1 MPVAL
6 SLAAAAIWGAADFLG
21 GFASRSIRALQ
32 VLFVSQ
38 VVGLGGML
46 LAVAFIPGSPSG
58 ADLAWGA
65 VGGVLGNAGLY
76 GLYRELARGQ
86 AGVVAPTTAVSA
98 ALTPVAVG
106 LFLGERPSPLT
117 MLGVVLA
124 VVAVAMLAGEGHGED
139 AGAPLRIK
147 VRSALR
153 GGFWIAIASGLGF
166 GAFYVCLAQTSDEAG
181 LWPLVASRGAS
192 VGIMMCLPAT
202 WRGLRSIRRRPLRPA
217 VGAGLLDAAAN
228 TCYLTAVRAG
238 QLTWVP
244 VLASLYPASTVML
257 ARIFQRQRLG
267 KMHALG
273 LGLALLAIALVTA
286 GRNL

>member
-1 MPVAL
+1 MPIVLAL
-6 SLAAAAIWGAADFLG
+6 SAAAIWGAADFLG

-38 VVGLGGML
+38 AIGLVAMLISVIVV
-46 LAVAFIPGSPSG
+46 PGTPTG

-106 LFLGERPSPLT
+106 LALGERPTTVT
-117 MLGVVLA
+117 MLGVAIALI
-124 VVAVAMLAGEGHGED
+124 AVALLASEGHD
-139 AGAPLRIK
+139 AGVDATRGAKI
-147 VRSALR
+147 RSALH

-166 GAFYVCLAQTSDEAG
+166 GAFYVCLAQTSEAAG

-192 VGIMMCLPAT
+192 VGLMMLLPAT
-202 WRGLRSIRRRPLRPA
+202 WRGLRTIERRPLGPA
-217 VGAGLLDAAAN
+217 SAAGILDATAN
-228 TCYLTAVRAG
+228 GCYVVAVRAG
-238 QLTWVP
+238 ELTWVP
-244 VLASLYPASTVML
+244 VLASLYPASTVLL
-257 ARIFQRQRLG
+257 ARTFLHQRLG
-267 KMHALG
+267 RVHAV
-273 LGLALLAIALVTA
+273 GLALALVAIALVTL
-286 GRNL
+286 GRG